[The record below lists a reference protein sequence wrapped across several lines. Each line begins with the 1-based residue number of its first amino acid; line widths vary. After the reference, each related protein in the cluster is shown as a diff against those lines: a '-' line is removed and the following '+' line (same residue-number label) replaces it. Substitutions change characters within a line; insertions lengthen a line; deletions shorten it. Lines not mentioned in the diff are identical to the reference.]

1 MSKFIRKHTLGVLI
15 ISVFAT
21 VSLTVPMLFR
31 PVPRIIWNASASVPT
46 GLYFVEKR
54 PPKVGEIAVIRPSE
68 WVEIYASARG
78 YLPLHTPLLKS
89 VRATK
94 NSIVCRFGRYVFING
109 NVTAQAKYLDKNYR
123 VLPIWKG
130 CWTLKSDE
138 IFVLGMHRDSFDSRY
153 FGPINRTQV
162 LGTAIRAADLFK

>member
-1 MSKFIRKHTLGVLI
+1 MGVQHRNF
-15 ISVFAT
+15 VFAMSA
-21 VSLTVPMLFR
+21 VAVAAMVMKPLFD
-31 PVPRIIWNASASVPT
+31 PVPLVIWNASNSVPI
-46 GLYFVEKR
+46 GWYFVAKR
-54 PPKVGEIAVIRPSE
+54 QPNLAEIAVIRPPE

-78 YLPLHTPLLKS
+78 YLPLHTPLLKP

-109 NVTAQAKYLDKNYR
+109 NVTVQAKYLDKNHR

-130 CWTLKSDE
+130 CRTLEPDE

-153 FGPINRTQV
+153 FGPVNQTQV
-162 LGTAIRAADLFK
+162 LGTAVRVVDLFK